1 MCMYIY
7 IWKLIYTVYI
17 YICLKENK
25 ARLEVK
31 LYHVISLRID
41 VCIYIYVYS
50 DPKIKVAEILLIW

>member
-1 MCMYIY
+1 MGVYVYIY
-7 IWKLIYTVYI
+7 METYIYSVYI

-41 VCIYIYVYS
+41 VCTYIYIC
-50 DPKIKVAEILLIW
+50 I

>member
-1 MCMYIY
+1 MGVYVYVYIY
-7 IWKLIYTVYI
+7 IYGNLYIQCI

-41 VCIYIYVYS
+41 VCIYIYMY
-50 DPKIKVAEILLIW
+50 IAIQR